1 MDLWP
6 ICFSDTVNRHT
17 DLEMLKDRFLSFKII
32 NTTKII
38 SQISRLESMQFI
50 FAGPFEAE
58 SIHSVMSK
66 TMDDLKE
73 NIEGKTKKVKAD
85 ALKKLI

>member
-1 MDLWP
+1 
-6 ICFSDTVNRHT
+6 
-17 DLEMLKDRFLSFKII
+17 
-32 NTTKII
+32 
-38 SQISRLESMQFI
+38 MQLI

-73 NIEGKTKKVKAD
+73 NIEGNTKKVKAD